1 MTPKQKLFIR
11 EYCQDLNATRA
22 AIAAGYSKKTAA
34 QAASRLL
41 RNVKVSA
48 EISRLTQKTC
58 TKLEISAEYVLRKIR
73 DTVERCSQSE
83 PVLDAKGRP
92 TGQYKFD
99 AAAVLKGSE
108 LLGKHLKMFTDKVE
122 HSDQI
127 EQLDF
132 SRLTDTQLEEM
143 QRIVESAD
151 SDPKRRS
158 E

>member
-1 MTPKQKLFIR
+1 MTSSMPPL
-11 EYCQDLNATRA
+11 C
-22 AIAAGYSKKTAA
+22 SKA
-34 QAASRLL
+34 L
-41 RNVKVSA
+41 
-48 EISRLTQKTC
+48 
-58 TKLEISAEYVLRKIR
+58 
-73 DTVERCSQSE
+73 
-83 PVLDAKGRP
+83 
-92 TGQYKFD
+92 
-99 AAAVLKGSE
+99 E